1 METKTLLLLL
11 IIENA
16 ILFLIVVYY
25 FIHRYYK
32 PKQKIEANEQGANE
46 NEDDE
51 IQPVNLPTIEEP
63 KEESEDENLIAFD
76 RLLEQCWNL
85 QKQYLYREKL
95 YKSYGKIFCDNGIL
109 FYMQRSIGLLRYEM
123 EKYMTLKYFRAIAGD
138 QLVCGIFTSINSKFP
153 YEQNVSGGSFI
164 LPHFELFK
172 PTMRREA
179 YFLNMGVDLD
189 IPLDKEAV
197 SKLLEEKIAVK
208 TEELKQLNED
218 PINIFY
224 DQLWQKVRSSIESVI
239 HFYDNQL
246 EQAEDEM
253 CLELLKQQW
262 SIHINKIEAE
272 LRDGGIHFV
281 YYEEVEDEGEKKRL
295 FLNSER
301 VEFMPAVVRA
311 NDGFVL
317 LKGRVYKK

>member
-32 PKQKIEANEQGANE
+32 LKQKKEANEQEVNE
-46 NEDDE
+46 KKDDE
-51 IQPVNLPTIEEP
+51 PVNLPTLEKP
-63 KEESEDENLIAFD
+63 KEKSEEENLNAFD
-76 RLLEQCWNL
+76 RLLEQCWDL

-95 YKSYGKIFCDNGIL
+95 YKDFGKIFCDNGIL

-123 EKYMTLKYFRAIAGD
+123 EKYVTLKHFRAIAGD
-138 QLVCGIFTSINSKFP
+138 QLLCGIFTSINSKFP
-153 YEQNVSGGSFI
+153 YDQNISGGSFT
-164 LPHFELFK
+164 LPDFKLFE
-172 PTMRREA
+172 PTMNRKT
-179 YFLNMGVDLD
+179 YFFNIGIGLD

-197 SKLLEEKIAVK
+197 VKLLEKKITIK
-208 TEELKQLNED
+208 TEELKRLNED

-246 EQAEDEM
+246 EQTEDEM
-253 CLELLKQQW
+253 RLELLKQQW

-272 LRDGGIHFV
+272 LRSGGIHFV
-281 YYEEVEDEGEKKRL
+281 YYEELEDEGEKKRL

-301 VEFMPAVVRA
+301 AEFMPAVVRA